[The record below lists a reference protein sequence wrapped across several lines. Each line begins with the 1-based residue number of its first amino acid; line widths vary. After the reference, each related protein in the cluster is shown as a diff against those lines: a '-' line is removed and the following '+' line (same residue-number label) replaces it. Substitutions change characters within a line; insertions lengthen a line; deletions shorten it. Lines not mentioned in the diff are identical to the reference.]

1 MQRVMVNGD
10 CSNWDTIKYGVP
22 QGSILGPLL
31 FIMFTN
37 NLVNCIRN
45 SNVLL
50 YADDTVI
57 YRNDFCFDRNYRNI
71 QGDLNRLHKWCF
83 TIGQVGK

>member
-1 MQRVMVNGD
+1 MQRVMVNR
-10 CSNWDTIKYGVP
+10 CFSNWDVIKYGVP

-37 NLVNCIRN
+37 DMVDCIRN
-45 SNVLL
+45 SSVLL

-57 YRNDFCFDRNYRNI
+57 YRNDFCFDKSYRNI
-71 QGDLNRLHKWCF
+71 QGDRNHLYKWCF
-83 TIGQVGK
+83 TNGVYK